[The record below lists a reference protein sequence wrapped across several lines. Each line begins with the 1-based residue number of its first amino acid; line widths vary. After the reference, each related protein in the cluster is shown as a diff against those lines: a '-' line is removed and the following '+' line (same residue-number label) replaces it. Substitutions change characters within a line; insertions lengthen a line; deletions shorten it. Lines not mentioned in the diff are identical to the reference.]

1 MRNILLSID
10 WDYFVK
16 IKREWCGSYIE
27 NDTNLKYLW
36 YKRYLD
42 EQRKGFDIEEKV
54 MLGAGVNSFW
64 NKIFKRFNLS
74 KKTPLYISD
83 SHKFSYNI
91 GEKYNCEE
99 VYLFDAHSDLGYG
112 GLDSLE
118 FEVNCA
124 NWLGKLFSDDIVKK
138 ANIIYSPYTFEE
150 AEDFT
155 EINKT
160 FNVNYIDMEEINK
173 NVNVSAVHICRSG
186 AWTPPWLDKH
196 FYKFIN
202 QSKIP
207 YKEIEKMKRGW
218 NLKDLNL
225 SDAIMCF
232 INL

>member
-27 NDTNLKYLW
+27 NDTNLKYRW

-42 EQRKGFDIEEKV
+42 EKRKGINIEKKV
-54 MLGAGVNSFW
+54 ILGAGVNSFW
-64 NKIFKRFNLS
+64 KKIFKHFNIS

-91 GEKYNCEE
+91 GEKYNCKE

-112 GLDSLE
+112 GLESLK

-124 NWLGKLFSDDIVKK
+124 NWLGKLFVENIVKDAK
-138 ANIIYSPYTFEE
+138 IIYSPYSFEE
-150 AEDFT
+150 SEDFK
-155 EINKT
+155 EINET
-160 FNVNYIDMEEINK
+160 FNINYIDMSEIGMDIK
-173 NVNVSAVHICRSG
+173 VSAIHICRSG
-186 AWTPPWLDKH
+186 AWTPPWMDKH

-202 QSKIP
+202 EAKLH
-207 YKEIEKMKRGW
+207 YREIEKMERKW
-218 NLKDLNL
+218 NLKELNL

-232 INL
+232 INS